1 MTLDW
6 TTQEND
12 WGLICFQTGSTRA
25 DWVHLADNS
34 TSGKTLGAAGTTT
47 YYYTAFDRT
56 FTNSNAG
63 GSGLTILGTVYLY
76 IPSGKTITCTGHNA
90 SGATGGGAGIE
101 LTEGNT
107 LYLIGSGS
115 LVATGGNAANGGNGA
130 GGGDASTD
138 QMHWVWSGAGGRG
151 GAAEVAMAAAVPVQ
165 ASARAVPMVA
175 LAVPVAQQYK
185 RNTIVHRQQA
195 MWVAMARTAVR
206 LPRWARS
213 IYMMAPR
220 LSPPRQIFME
230 VARAQPAA
238 MEVPGAAML

>member
-1 MTLDW
+1 MQPT
-6 TTQEND
+6 
-12 WGLICFQTGSTRA
+12 A
-25 DWVHLADNS
+25 AMALAAVMRVPI
-34 TSGKTLGAAGTTT
+34 K
-47 YYYTAFDRT
+47 
-56 FTNSNAG
+56 
-63 GSGLTILGTVYLY
+63 
-76 IPSGKTITCTGHNA
+76 CTGYGPA
-90 SGATGGGAGIE
+90 
-101 LTEGNT
+101 L
-107 LYLIGSGS
+107 
-115 LVATGGNAANGGNGA
+115 
-130 GGGDASTD
+130 
-138 QMHWVWSGAGGRG
+138 
-151 GAAEVAMAAAVPVQ
+151 AAEVAMAAAVPVQ